1 MYQQLD
7 EVIIGYF
14 KLGMLS
20 VQFIQFIQFIR
31 FIQLIQPLDLW
42 GGGI

>member
-20 VQFIQFIQFIR
+20 VQFIQFIR